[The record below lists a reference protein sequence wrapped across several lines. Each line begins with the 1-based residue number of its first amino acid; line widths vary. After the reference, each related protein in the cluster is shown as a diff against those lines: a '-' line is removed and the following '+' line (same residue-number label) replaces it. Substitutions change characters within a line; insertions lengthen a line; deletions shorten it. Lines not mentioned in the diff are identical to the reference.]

1 MKDQPGHAR
10 FAAGRSPGSAHR
22 LNRPPVS
29 VKHKRNDPILRAFTA
44 TCQFKAP
51 LEDRAE
57 LGDEWKRSAFFV
69 FRGSGVKP
77 DEPSAPIDLRPG
89 ERQSLG
95 VASPPRNEHEPNHL
109 ALVLWEMPTDRL
121 DVVGFGEASA
131 DVSLGKHSDKRC
143 ARENPIPHSK

>member
-1 MKDQPGHAR
+1 MKDQSGHAR

-69 FRGSGVKP
+69 LRGSGVEPDKP
-77 DEPSAPIDLRPG
+77 STPVDLRPG
-89 ERQSLG
+89 ERQSLC
-95 VASPPRNEHEPNHL
+95 VASPPRDEHEPHHL
-109 ALVLWEMPTDRL
+109 ALVLWEMPTDCL
-121 DVVGFGEASA
+121 DVVGFGKARSY
-131 DVSLGKHSDKRC
+131 VSLGKHGDERRTRQN
-143 ARENPIPHSK
+143 A